1 MREKNEELTHR
12 FMSCFQELEEKG
24 WISKHRQGGALCYTD
39 VQDIMFPDSIGG
51 TQLLHVLG
59 GRRPVPVKAA
69 LLFAESFAVD
79 TDWLLNGSSDDNPLP
94 TDKSNT
100 APKTVIEWLQKAKSE
115 GYLWADEAI
124 AHCAESKTA
133 YDHAYSLSDAVGNA
147 FNWIDAR
154 ERKNSIFYWEN
165 IYSGLIEQHL

>member
-1 MREKNEELTHR
+1 MRKKNEELTTR
-12 FMSCFQELEEKG
+12 FLWCFRDLEEKG
-24 WISKHRQGGALCYTD
+24 FISKHRHGGALCYMD
-39 VQDIMFPDSIGG
+39 VQDIMFPESIGG
-51 TQLLHVLG
+51 TQLLHIIG
-59 GRRPVPVKAA
+59 ERRPVPVRGVIK
-69 LLFAESFAVD
+69 FAETFAVD
-79 TDWLLNGSSDDNPLP
+79 LDWLLNGSSNDNPTP
-94 TDKSNT
+94 TNKHNT
-100 APKTVIEWLQKAKSE
+100 NPKTVIEWLQKAKSE
-115 GYLWADEAI
+115 GFLWADEAI

>member
-1 MREKNEELTHR
+1 MRKKNEELTTR
-12 FMSCFQELEEKG
+12 FLCCFRDLEEKG
-24 WISKHRQGGALCYTD
+24 FISKYRHDGALCYTE

-51 TQLLHVLG
+51 SQLLHVLG
-59 GRRPVPVKAA
+59 ERRPVPVRGVIK
-69 LLFAESFAVD
+69 FAETFAVD
-79 TDWLLNGSSDDNPLP
+79 LDWLLNGSSNDNPLP

-100 APKTVIEWLQKAKSE
+100 DPKTVIEWLQKAKSE

-124 AHCAESKTA
+124 LHCTERNTDFDFAN
-133 YDHAYSLSDAVGNA
+133 SLADAVDNA

-165 IYSGLIEQHL
+165 IYAGLIEQQL